1 MRVLELLKSLQKKLR
16 FNAKFLL
23 FLLCGGIAALA
34 NIYSRVIFNKFLSYK
49 VSIVLA
55 FFIGLLVA
63 FLLFK
68 FVVFK
73 KKNLHNLNKEIVK
86 FIIVNALALIQTFVV
101 SLVFADYIFV
111 WCNLSYHR
119 YDIAHIIGVVTPV
132 VTSYI
137 FHSVF
142 TFREN

>member
-1 MRVLELLKSLQKKLR
+1 MRVLELQKSLPKRLH
-16 FNAKFLL
+16 FNIKFFL

-34 NIYSRVIFNKFLSYK
+34 NIYSRVLFNNYLSYK

-55 FFIGLLVA
+55 YFIGLLVA
-63 FLLFK
+63 FVLFK
-68 FVVFK
+68 FIVFK
-73 KKNLHNLNKEIVK
+73 KSKLHNVNKEIVK
-86 FIIVNALALIQTFVV
+86 FIIVNVLALIQTFVV

-137 FHSVF
+137 FHSLF
-142 TFREN
+142 TFR

>member
-1 MRVLELLKSLQKKLR
+1 MRVLELLKSLPKKLR

-23 FLLCGGIAALA
+23 FLLFGGIAALA

-55 FFIGLLVA
+55 FFIGMLVA

>member
-1 MRVLELLKSLQKKLR
+1 MRVLELQKSLQER
-16 FNAKFLL
+16 FHFNVKFFL

-34 NIYSRVIFNKFLSYK
+34 NIHSRVILNKYLSYK
-49 VSIVLA
+49 VSIVIA
-55 FFIGLLVA
+55 YFIGLLVA
-63 FLLFK
+63 FVLFK

-73 KKNLHNLNKEIVK
+73 KSNLHNINKEIVK

-111 WCNLSYHR
+111 WCNFNYYR
-119 YDIAHIIGVVTPV
+119 YDIAHVIGVVTPV

-137 FHSVF
+137 FHSLF
-142 TFREN
+142 TFR